1 VSNDG
6 YSPPAYALAEFQKA
20 HRLLNWR
27 RHWSL
32 KVVLLI
38 GTLLTTTVYGTAAAA
53 CFYAGQ
59 PFQSDLIWAGYGL
72 LVRGSPTVLHGLM
85 FSVPLLSILLAHE
98 LGHYFACRRYH
109 VRATLPYFFPSPS
122 LLGTCGAFILIK
134 SPIYTR
140 RSLFDI
146 GISGPIAGFLALL
159 PFLVIGVGDSRVIPN
174 IASRGDFIFGTP
186 LLIRLFEAIR
196 FPGVPTDNIALHPF
210 AQAAWAGLLATAINL
225 LPIGQL
231 DGGHILYAFVDELHR
246 PLSRFFFVMLL
257 PMGIFFSW
265 SWLLWAVL
273 LFFLGLRHTYIDDP
287 MPLDRARKWIG
298 VLAVVIL
305 VLSLSPTPVRAN

>member
-1 VSNDG
+1 MQWPRYWWLNLLLL
-6 YSPPAYALAEFQKA
+6 LA
-20 HRLLNWR
+20 
-27 RHWSL
+27 
-32 KVVLLI
+32 
-38 GTLLTTTVYGTAAAA
+38 TLLTTTVYGAAAAA

-59 PFQSDLIWAGYGL
+59 PFQSDLIWAGYSL
-72 LVRGSPTVLHGLM
+72 LIHGNPMFLHGLI
-85 FSVPLLSILLAHE
+85 FSVPLISILMAHE

-109 VRATLPYFFPSPS
+109 VKATLPFFFPSPS

-146 GISGPIAGFLALL
+146 GISGPIAGFLMLL
-159 PFLVIGVGDSRVIPN
+159 PFLLIGVENSRVIPH
-174 IASRGDFIFGTP
+174 IASRGDFVFGTP
-186 LLIRLFEAIR
+186 LLIRVLEAIR

-231 DGGHILYAFVDELHR
+231 DGGHILYSFVDELHR
-246 PLSRFFFVMLL
+246 PLSRLFFVMLL

-265 SWLLWAVL
+265 SWLVWAVL
-273 LFFLGLRHTYIDDP
+273 LFFLGLRHTYINDP
-287 MPLDRARKWIG
+287 TPLDQRRRWIG
-298 VLAVVIL
+298 FLAIVMF
-305 VLSLSPTPVRAN
+305 VLSLSPTPVRAH